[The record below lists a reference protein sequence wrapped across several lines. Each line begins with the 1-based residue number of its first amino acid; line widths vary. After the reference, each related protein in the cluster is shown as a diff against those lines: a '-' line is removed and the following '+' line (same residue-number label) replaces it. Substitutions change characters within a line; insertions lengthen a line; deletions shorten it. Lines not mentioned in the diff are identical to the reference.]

1 MSVSRP
7 FTAAQIRSCSPFAE
21 AGGTESAP
29 FSVLRGF
36 GTGALAEEVTA
47 GPGAAEVAAWPGL
60 CGEIGTA
67 DPAFAVPN
75 PFANTIR
82 TADSR
87 FPYGAPAGG
96 RGGVP
101 GGEALTGGCGQEQ
114 KATISHSTF

>member
-1 MSVSRP
+1 MGP
-7 FTAAQIRSCSPFAE
+7 W
-21 AGGTESAP
+21 
-29 FSVLRGF
+29 LRKWLLDPGLRKWLLDP
-36 GTGALAEEVTA
+36 GWRKWLLGS
-47 GPGAAEVAAWPGL
+47 GPRKWLLDPGL

-67 DPAFAVPN
+67 NPAFAVPN
-75 PFANTIR
+75 PFCELNR

-101 GGEALTGGCGQEQ
+101 GGEALTGGCGQEH